1 MSQLEV
7 LGSARARNA
16 TTVAMVQQGPNPAS
30 DAGPIVDMEVDKNG
44 EEDTIV
50 DGDDDSLIE
59 EDLIDYNEDGTAAAV
74 EAAAKADRLKNL
86 REMFA
91 SKGKEQNSP

>member
-16 TTVAMVQQGPNPAS
+16 TTVGMVQQGPNPAR
-30 DAGPIVDMEVDKNG
+30 DAGTIVDMEVDKND

-50 DGDDDSLIE
+50 DENDDDSLLE
-59 EDLIDYNEDGTAAAV
+59 EDLIDYNEDGNRLNAKLSMLKCCSIVV
-74 EAAAKADRLKNL
+74 EIILYAL
-86 REMFA
+86 
-91 SKGKEQNSP
+91 

>member
-16 TTVAMVQQGPNPAS
+16 TTVAMVQQGPNPAR
-30 DAGPIVDMEVDKNG
+30 DAGAITDMDVDKNG

-50 DGDDDSLIE
+50 DENDDDGLIE
-59 EDLIDYNEDGTAAAV
+59 EELIDYN
-74 EAAAKADRLKNL
+74 
-86 REMFA
+86 
-91 SKGKEQNSP
+91 